1 MGLAGRCSIDL
12 KGRSAESHI
21 APLRTSGNA
30 SDVRAKHRALEV
42 NVKKF
47 PLLHKK
53 EICLSLTLMEGTI
66 LKEIGYGFMLLPTT

>member
-42 NVKKF
+42 SVNVF
-47 PLLHKK
+47 SLLHKK
-53 EICLSLTLMEGTI
+53 EICLSIALMEGTI
-66 LKEIGYGFMLLPTT
+66 LKETGYSFMLLPIT